1 MEDTTK
7 GFEARQD
14 AVKSANK
21 WRDYSS
27 QQKTENSGTTINVPS
42 IPGVTYGGSLNIG
55 GSTLGQISS
64 SYRQLGG
71 VASGGLSSS
80 SGVAPSVY
88 N

>member
-1 MEDTTK
+1 MDDVSK

-27 QQKTENSGTTINVPS
+27 QQKAADSGTTINVPT
-42 IPGVTYGGSLNIG
+42 IPGVTSGGALNIG
-55 GSTLGQISS
+55 GSTLGQIPA

-71 VASGGLSSS
+71 VTAGGLTSS
-80 SGVAPSVY
+80 SGVTPSVY
-88 N
+88 S